1 MFKHLWVD
9 LLKKNKQFWQHL
21 EECDKESKKMRRQ
34 DRSKITIA
42 ITNSEKNG

>member
-34 DRSKITIA
+34 DRSK
-42 ITNSEKNG
+42 